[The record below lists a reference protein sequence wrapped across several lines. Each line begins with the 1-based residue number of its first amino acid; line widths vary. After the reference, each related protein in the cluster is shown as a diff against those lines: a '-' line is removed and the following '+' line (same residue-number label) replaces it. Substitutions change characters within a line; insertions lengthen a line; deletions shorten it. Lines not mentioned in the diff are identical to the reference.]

1 MKYICKAMI
10 TVFMAC
16 SIALLSSSYQM
27 DQAQA
32 ISLYGDGGRGG
43 NMFVDRKAHQV
54 GDILTIIISE
64 RTTTTL
70 SKSTD
75 NSKSGQQTLGAGV
88 GWLDFFKATSANQND
103 KFTATGNATSSNRYA
118 ANITVTVVDVLDNG
132 NLVVEGKQSIWQNK
146 NEEKITISG
155 IIRPDDIGVNNTIPS
170 TKVADATI
178 KFDGKGPLNAKQRQG
193 ILTQIFNFLF

>member
-1 MKYICKAMI
+1 MKYICKIVI
-10 TVFMAC
+10 TVFMAF
-16 SIALLSSSYQM
+16 SIALLSGSCQM
-27 DQAQA
+27 EQAQA
-32 ISLYGDGGRGG
+32 VSLYGDGGRGG

-75 NSKSGQQTLGAGV
+75 NSKSGQQSLAAGV
-88 GWLDFFKATSANQND
+88 GWLDFFKASSASQND

-193 ILTQIFNFLF
+193 ILTQILNFLF